1 MILYFQKIIIRR
13 HLHLRW
19 LKKTQNTFKSKD
31 LIFTMFMHG
40 AILFYTAGHYHT
52 CLTYPPPPHLEPSNF
67 TTMRILYRWI
77 CFMLLFFSFSL
88 YSIQQQEVGAKESI
102 ILNNYT
108 GVFFFNNR
116 NSFHFYFFFFGH

>member
-52 CLTYPPPPHLEPSNF
+52 CLTYPPPTPPWTLK
-67 TTMRILYRWI
+67 LYHNADT
-77 CFMLLFFSFSL
+77 
-88 YSIQQQEVGAKESI
+88 V
-102 ILNNYT
+102 
-108 GVFFFNNR
+108 
-116 NSFHFYFFFFGH
+116 